1 MRFEELQNT
10 IMDIED
16 MITIAKR
23 MGKKNIVLQD
33 LENDIKKELSER
45 GYIVS
50 TCERPRIGGHT
61 KFIHLI
67 MIEWK
72 MEDSND

>member
-1 MRFEELQNT
+1 MGFTELQNAV
-10 IMDIED
+10 MDIED

-33 LENDIKKELSER
+33 LDNDIKKELNDR
-45 GYIVS
+45 GYMVY

-61 KFIHLI
+61 KFIHLT

-72 MEDSND
+72 LEDEE